1 MTNEG
6 TSGQTNRNEFP
17 RPLSLWGSKMKT
29 SLDPYLVSWT
39 NRTEFIGP
47 FSLGSKRVHNGS
59 EPLKIIEN
67 QTSA

>member
-1 MTNEG
+1 
-6 TSGQTNRNEFP
+6 
-17 RPLSLWGSKMKT
+17 MKT

-39 NRTEFIGP
+39 NRTGFIGP